1 MKLNFEVLEGTPR
14 SASDKLS
21 YQTAQYIG
29 QLMQLYGIET
39 ISYSSR
45 GKGYNPADIQ
55 LSFMDSPKPI
65 QDVAAN
71 LAYPICQIMHEANL
85 SKLSYTYSKDE
96 VGKLKELWSKASEGI
111 GEEELLVAPE
121 VTPDME
127 RIEIDL

>member
-1 MKLNFEVLEGTPR
+1 MKLNFEVLEGTPK

-21 YQTAQYIG
+21 YQTAQYLG

-55 LSFMDSPKPI
+55 ISYMDSPKAV
-65 QDVAAN
+65 QDVASS

-85 SKLSYTYSKDE
+85 LKLSYTYSLDE
-96 VGKLKELWSKASEGI
+96 VTKLKEMWVKASEGLES
-111 GEEELLVAPE
+111 GELLVAPD

-127 RIEIDL
+127 RIDIDL

>member
-1 MKLNFEVLEGTPR
+1 MKLNFEIIEGTPK

-21 YQTAQYIG
+21 YQTAQYLG

-39 ISYSSR
+39 IGYSIR
-45 GKGYNPADIQ
+45 GKGYNPSDIQ
-55 LSFMDSPKPI
+55 VSYMDSPKPV
-65 QDVAAN
+65 QDVASN

-85 SKLSYTYSKDE
+85 SKLSYTYSHEE
-96 VGKLKELWSKASEGI
+96 VNKLKEVWNKASEGI
-111 GEEELLVAPE
+111 GEEELLVAPD